1 MSSPAAVSWVD
12 VMRQLTGLRLAIY
25 DELIREGALRLET
38 LNRELVAD
46 GHAVDQMESAI
57 GWLEQC
63 GFLVR
68 DQGRWRAV
76 SVSLARERYESGKPI
91 QRTPELA
98 AGSNAPVH
106 AHQGEWFG
114 MEGYRS

>member
-1 MSSPAAVSWVD
+1 MSSPAAVSWVE
-12 VMRQLTGLRLAIY
+12 VMRKLTGLRLAIY

-38 LNRELVAD
+38 LNRELVSD
-46 GHAVDQMESAI
+46 GHPVEQMETAI
-57 GWLEQC
+57 GWLEQH

-91 QRTPELA
+91 ERTPDQA
-98 AGSNAPVH
+98 AGSNPPVH

-114 MEGYRS
+114 MEGYKR